1 MQRLIG
7 LGVLSVLFALTLVA
21 QPAGAQTTT
30 RRPNIVVVVVDDAGF
45 SDFGAFGGE
54 ARTPT
59 IDALA
64 QRGAQFTRYHT
75 SPLCA
80 PSRAMILTG
89 VDSHRTGLAT
99 IPEVLPPEQRGRQ
112 GYTMRLEPGVE
123 TIADRLRR
131 VGYRTYVTGKWHLGH
146 GEGDLPNDHGFD
158 RSFVLDASGADNW
171 EQRPYMPYNDSAPW
185 FKDGRAAR
193 LPADFY
199 SSQFIVDQMISF
211 LQEDATRT
219 EPFFAYVA
227 FQAVHIPVQAPP
239 EFTAHY
245 NGVYDAGWDALR
257 TRRWERV
264 QALNLIPTGAPLGPM
279 HPRLRPWNE
288 TAPADRAL
296 YARSMQVHAGM
307 LEALDHHLG
316 RLEAYLAQRGLA
328 ENTIFVVTSDNGPEP
343 SNPLGER
350 GFAQWMA
357 VQGYSRR
364 IENLGERRS
373 YNFIGPEWASATA
386 SPGALFK
393 FYTGEGGLHAPLVV
407 AGPGIPAARVDANAF
422 VTDITPTLLAFAG
435 ADASSAN
442 GVVPIS
448 GRSMMPVLTGQAT
461 SVYGPEDA
469 VGFEVSGNAALYRGD
484 YKLVRNLAPYG
495 DGAWRLFDLSV
506 DPGET
511 RDLSNSNPQLF
522 TQMRAAYD
530 AYARDVGVLDL
541 PANYDV
547 QHQVAANALGK
558 QFEYYWWVLALIG
571 VALIGLVALVFRW
584 LRRRKAAR

>member
-1 MQRLIG
+1 MRRLIG
-7 LGVLSVLFALTLVA
+7 MGALSVLLALGSMA
-21 QPAGAQTTT
+21 QPAEAQTAT

-64 QRGAQFTRYHT
+64 RRGAQFSRYHT

-99 IPEVLPPEQRGRQ
+99 IPEVLPPEQRGRH
-112 GYTMRLEPGVE
+112 GYTMRLERGVE

-131 VGYRTYVTGKWHLGH
+131 AGYRTYVTGKWHLGH

-185 FKDGRAAR
+185 FEDGRAAR
-193 LPADFY
+193 LPTDFY

-245 NGVYDAGWDALR
+245 DGVYDAGWDALR
-257 TRRWERV
+257 TARWQRV

-296 YARSMQVHAGM
+296 YVRSMQVHAGM
-307 LEALDHHLG
+307 LEAMDHHLG

-357 VQGYSRR
+357 VQGYSHR
-364 IENLGERRS
+364 IENLGERHS

-407 AGPGIPAARVDANAF
+407 AGPGIQAARVDANAF

-435 ADASSAN
+435 ADASSAS

-448 GRSMMPVLTGQAT
+448 GRSMAPVLTGQAT
-461 SVYGPEDA
+461 SVYGAEDA

-484 YKLVRNLAPYG
+484 YKLVRNMAPYG

-511 RDLSNSNPQLF
+511 RDLSNSNPELF
-522 TQMRAAYD
+522 AQMRAAYD

-558 QFEYYWWVLALIG
+558 QLEYYWWVLALIG
-571 VALIGLVALVFRW
+571 AALIGMVALVFRW
-584 LRRRKAAR
+584 LRRRKATR